1 MTATIEIKACI
12 DPQEVYDELT
22 IYEQRQFLNDNIDDL
37 KDEDLIGE
45 LENRGYNMEE
55 VSK

>member
-1 MTATIEIKACI
+1 MTATIEIKADI

-22 IYEQRQFLNDNIDDL
+22 IYEQRQFLNNNIDDL

>member
-1 MTATIEIKACI
+1 MTATIEIKADI

-22 IYEQRQFLNDNIDDL
+22 IYEQREFLNSNIDDL